1 MSIFQKCEDSIS
13 GGLILLMKITFKKAN
28 ISSVGFFFFIFNEY
42 ILLSLYISANILI
55 YYYYFSYVESFDENY
70 KFSLSSKMS
79 KSLSVSLS
87 LSLSHTHTHTHIFC
101 SVSQSIHCCSYP
113 QKSILLLL
121 SDEEFHKISEV
132 VLFSWSLSPPD
143 SRVKPKVFHDYAQM
157 TLPVHLSSVQQQRIK
172 QHVHSYLFVPFR
184 LYTWPGILFS
194 PSLPWRI
201 RCIFCE
207 SFYHVTNI
215 DYRQNEASSS
225 LSLWF

>member
-1 MSIFQKCEDSIS
+1 M
-13 GGLILLMKITFKKAN
+13 LRALMKT
-28 ISSVGFFFFIFNEY
+28 ISFLSPVKCPN
-42 ILLSLYISANILI
+42 LCLSL
-55 YYYYFSYVESFDENY
+55 
-70 KFSLSSKMS
+70 
-79 KSLSVSLS
+79 SLS
-87 LSLSHTHTHTHIFC
+87 LSLSHTHTHIFC
-101 SVSQSIHCCSYP
+101 SVSRIIHCCSYP

-143 SRVKPKVFHDYAQM
+143 NRVKPKIFHDYAQM

-225 LSLWF
+225 LSLWFYEDLISLIVFRSM